1 VSRRK
6 PRDSAARRRW
16 LVVLALVTVFLTFG
30 VPRWLAGDDAPVGSD
45 ADANFS
51 KVCRQHGGTPRT
63 APGAGTST
71 EPQHFCTVRYV
82 GRVYRMDA
90 ITPNGFDEDTAR
102 FQRQG
107 CEQARSEQS
116 ATARGQRRE
125 SFIYHADTGVCER
138 RP

>member
-1 VSRRK
+1 VSRRP
-6 PRDSAARRRW
+6 PRSNAARRRW
-16 LVVLALVTVFLTFG
+16 LLVLALVIVFLTLG
-30 VPRWLAGDDAPVGSD
+30 VPRWLAGDDAPDGSH
-45 ADANFS
+45 ADANFA
-51 KVCRQHGGTPRT
+51 KVCRDHGGTPRT
-63 APGAGTST
+63 ASGAGTST
-71 EPQHFCTVRYV
+71 EPQRFCTVRYG

-116 ATARGQRRE
+116 ASAPGQHRE